1 MLKQKKIV
9 DGIFLV
15 YSDFKFWFKSGG
27 ILIKN
32 NISGDI
38 LIDCNCYLEKEV
50 KGLLRN
56 KIDSYF
62 VSHMHLDHTYNL
74 HFFEEL
80 NSNIK
85 IYCPF
90 PENKY
95 LTNFN
100 IFLEETGLN
109 ESGLGEL
116 YRNISFESLKYK
128 ELNSVIGFTPGV
140 EFAYDDVKIKTIHV
154 PGHSPGHTAFI
165 IEDTKENKR
174 KILFASDIGLTQRG
188 AWYGYTYST
197 LKDIKESVKKLEK
210 IYLSDDF
217 IIASSHGPIIFERN
231 PEIFNNIIRKLDDI
245 DHKLLT
251 ILDDNKPKSVDELMY
266 KGLIYEEDQTNQLDD
281 DPLLSH
287 KSFTSFLERNMIM
300 SHIND
305 LVERKKIIEIDNKS
319 WILNS

>member
-15 YSDFKFWFKSGG
+15 YSDTKFWFKCGG

-32 NISGDI
+32 DISGDI
-38 LIDCNCYLEKEV
+38 LIDCNCFLEEEV
-50 KGLLRN
+50 KALLKN

-74 HFFEEL
+74 HFYEEH

-85 IYCPF
+85 IYCPI
-90 PENKY
+90 PENEY
-95 LTNFN
+95 LTDFN
-100 IFLEETGLN
+100 TFLEDTGIN

-116 YRNISFESLKYK
+116 YRKVSFESLKYK
-128 ELNSVIGFTPGV
+128 ELNSVIGFNPGV
-140 EFAYDDVKIKTIHV
+140 EFEYDNLKIKTIHV

-165 IEDTKENKR
+165 IEDIKENKR

-197 LKDIKESVKKLEK
+197 LKEIKESVKKLNK
-210 IYLSDDF
+210 IYLNDDF
-217 IIASSHGPIIFERN
+217 IVASSHGPIIFEKKS
-231 PEIFNNIIRKLDDI
+231 EIFNNIIRKLDDI
-245 DHKLLT
+245 NIKLLN
-251 ILDDNKPKSVDELMY
+251 ILDYNKPKSVDELMY
-266 KGLIYEEDQTNQLDD
+266 KGLIYEEDQAKQTDD

-287 KSFTSFLERNMIM
+287 KNFTSFLERNMIM
-300 SHIND
+300 SHINE
-305 LVERKKIIEIDNKS
+305 LVKQKKIIETKNKS